1 MFCVTRYRDNEGM
14 QFCVCPTII
23 CISQGAIA
31 SLPEPWTW
39 GMSANL
45 LSDLMRG
52 RGVWGHQGEGPASLG
67 ETLVFSLPLCLLK
80 YLSPV
85 GPVMEITWAWLCHL

>member
-1 MFCVTRYRDNEGM
+1 MLCVMRYRDNEGM

-23 CISQGAIA
+23 CIIQGPIA

-52 RGVWGHQGEGPASLG
+52 KGVWGEPS
-67 ETLVFSLPLCLLK
+67 
-80 YLSPV
+80 
-85 GPVMEITWAWLCHL
+85 